1 MEVEL
6 DAFSGRP
13 NPVWALNAAQAR
25 ELQALLDGAT
35 EAVAAPFEGLGYRGF
50 ALRPVNAPGAAGQT
64 AQRVFAGTVQRGA
77 AFYADTRDA
86 EAWLIRLASAQG
98 FGAVF
103 AHLPPR

>member
-1 MEVEL
+1 MQVEL

-13 NPVWALNAAQAR
+13 NPVWPLKDAQAR

-35 EAVAAPFEGLGYRGF
+35 DAVAAPPAGLGYRGF
-50 ALRPVNAPGAAGQT
+50 VIQPAM
-64 AQRVFAGTVQRGA
+64 QRVYAGTVQRGTQ
-77 AFYADTRDA
+77 AFADTRDA
-86 EAWLIRLASAQG
+86 EAWLIRLATAQG